1 MADQTPNEEFL
12 RLQEETNRI
21 IEKGLPIK
29 KEELEHAEKNRE
41 LNLKINAQLAQ
52 TSQSLKALGKSA
64 LDGQLGVTQFN
75 QGIDAGVAGFSAF
88 TTALGALKYF
98 AGPLGLALKVLTF
111 GVGLAGKAFKTV
123 NEQSEA
129 LFKSYQDLS
138 KTGQSAAGGMTDVF
152 NSMQKFGYGIKELD
166 QMTALLKENSVAL
179 AAFGGTAATG
189 SKAFADAASEI
200 QRSDIGKTFQLLGK
214 TPDDINRG
222 MALFVKQQQQSG
234 VASSAI
240 NRDLA
245 QQSAAYIKNLDTL
258 SKLTGD
264 DAAKLQEKLD
274 TAMAEDALNQT
285 IYELR
290 KKGAAGD
297 AESNRLATEYEN
309 AARRLT
315 GDKLKE
321 FSRGVGGD
329 LSAFSKTLMASPEA
343 VGMIGTDRFTAS
355 GYIDTLNEGIT
366 NQREAMGELFKYNAG
381 AFMFSAKEMSESQS
395 RYATTTAKSQE
406 ELVQAQQEAQIK
418 GIDPNTKAMVNAR
431 IEQMKTRD
439 ALQSLVEKG
448 VGPAT
453 SALEGF
459 SSFLN
464 KITGI
469 VPGTTSKETEKK
481 IGGDGDKKAPPAP
494 AAAGGGASEFKGAQ
508 KEFYDK
514 MYATLLDEAKKQKV
528 ANPEAIARLGAS
540 QSAIE
545 TGFGKH
551 TAGSQNYFGIKAR
564 PGEEGSGGKE
574 TQEFINGKMVTV
586 KDKFR
591 KYNNMDESAADY
603 IKFLK
608 ENKRYKDV
616 LAAKTVEEAI
626 AAQAKTGYATDPNYG
641 GKLADINARGQKG
654 TLPSKPATQVASA
667 PVDTAQDPYFKPFDL
682 KASLQYSAMAN
693 RRAELSARSAEAPPA
708 EAVAPVEKKETNP
721 RRMTTADRL
730 RQEQEKARALLGN
743 VITREGHE
751 QDLEPKKTTAKDS
764 KNTMPQGEIV
774 GTGDPAK
781 ISGANGFRGM
791 LTGPTSG
798 YKPDLTMHGTEQLT
812 IKPTANTETSPGS
825 IGTNQIMAQQLS
837 KMDQLV
843 QAFNNTNTQ
852 DMMVMQLTKLDELV
866 RVMQNQVSVSTK
878 ILQQSR

>member
-1 MADQTPNEEFL
+1 
-12 RLQEETNRI
+12 
-21 IEKGLPIK
+21 
-29 KEELEHAEKNRE
+29 
-41 LNLKINAQLAQ
+41 
-52 TSQSLKALGKSA
+52 
-64 LDGQLGVTQFN
+64 
-75 QGIDAGVAGFSAF
+75 
-88 TTALGALKYF
+88 
-98 AGPLGLALKVLTF
+98 
-111 GVGLAGKAFKTV
+111 
-123 NEQSEA
+123 
-129 LFKSYQDLS
+129 
-138 KTGQSAAGGMTDVF
+138 
-152 NSMQKFGYGIKELD
+152 
-166 QMTALLKENSVAL
+166 
-179 AAFGGTAATG
+179 
-189 SKAFADAASEI
+189 
-200 QRSDIGKTFQLLGK
+200 
-214 TPDDINRG
+214 
-222 MALFVKQQQQSG
+222 
-234 VASSAI
+234 
-240 NRDLA
+240 
-245 QQSAAYIKNLDTL
+245 
-258 SKLTGD
+258 
-264 DAAKLQEKLD
+264 
-274 TAMAEDALNQT
+274 
-285 IYELR
+285 
-290 KKGAAGD
+290 
-297 AESNRLATEYEN
+297 
-309 AARRLT
+309 
-315 GDKLKE
+315 
-321 FSRGVGGD
+321 
-329 LSAFSKTLMASPEA
+329 
-343 VGMIGTDRFTAS
+343 
-355 GYIDTLNEGIT
+355 
-366 NQREAMGELFKYNAG
+366 
-381 AFMFSAKEMSESQS
+381 MSESQS